1 MDILQRKNGTFID
14 DSQYNTMADP
24 PAAPPSIPAFKY
36 ALPTDRLADL
46 MKFRGVNPLYALFLL
61 KHLGIADPSER
72 LQAFESLLE
81 LPASIGPSVRVP
93 KQDVLP
99 NGALSTHRLDP
110 MLLTMGL
117 ATADELIPKTEE
129 EEEVEREQRR
139 HFAGWMEERKYV
151 IPLAEKLRR
160 LFEYEYPNV
169 DVRIFPVWSAGEIV
183 LDFKGDF
190 NKYIVSKGMQKQ
202 EGVIFRHLLRL
213 ILLLDEF
220 LGASPTDGSSEKW
233 KTDLVELKETL
244 LACCTKVD
252 PKSTQEI
259 LEHAKDRN
267 ADDVL

>member
-1 MDILQRKNGTFID
+1 MSDQV
-14 DSQYNTMADP
+14 S
-24 PAAPPSIPAFKY
+24 APPSAPAFKY

-61 KHLGIADPSER
+61 QHLGIADRSER

-81 LPASIGPSVRVP
+81 LPPSIGPSVRVP

-99 NGALSTHRLDP
+99 NGRLSTERLDP

-117 ATADELIPKTEE
+117 ATADELVPKTEE
-129 EEEVEREQRR
+129 EEEAEREQRR
-139 HFAGWMEERKYV
+139 HFAGWMEERTYV

-160 LFEYEYPNV
+160 LFEHEYPKVN
-169 DVRIFPVWSAGEIV
+169 VRIFPVWSAGEIV
-183 LDFKGDF
+183 LDFNGDF

-202 EGVIFRHLLRL
+202 EGIIFRHLLRL

-220 LGASPTDGSSEKW
+220 LGMPPTVGSPDDW
-233 KTDLVELKETL
+233 QTDLTEIKETL

-259 LEHAKDRN
+259 LEHAKDRQ
-267 ADDVL
+267 ADDAM

>member
-1 MDILQRKNGTFID
+1 MSVPVL
-14 DSQYNTMADP
+14 
-24 PAAPPSIPAFKY
+24 PASISDFKY
-36 ALPTDRLADL
+36 ALPTERLADL

-61 KHLGIADPSER
+61 QHLGIADRAER

-99 NGALSTHRLDP
+99 NGRLSIERLDP

-117 ATADELIPKTEE
+117 ATVEELIPKTEE
-129 EEEVEREQRR
+129 EEDAEREQRR
-139 HFAGWMEERKYV
+139 HFGGWMEERIYV

-160 LFEYEYPNV
+160 LFESEFPFV
-169 DVRIFPVWSAGEIV
+169 QVRIFPVWSAGEIL

-220 LGASPTDGSSEKW
+220 LGMPPKDGSPEEW
-233 KTDLVELKETL
+233 QADLTDMKETL
-244 LACCTKVD
+244 LTCCTRID
-252 PKSTQEI
+252 PRSTQEI
-259 LEHAKDRN
+259 LEQAQERN
-267 ADDVL
+267 TNNGV